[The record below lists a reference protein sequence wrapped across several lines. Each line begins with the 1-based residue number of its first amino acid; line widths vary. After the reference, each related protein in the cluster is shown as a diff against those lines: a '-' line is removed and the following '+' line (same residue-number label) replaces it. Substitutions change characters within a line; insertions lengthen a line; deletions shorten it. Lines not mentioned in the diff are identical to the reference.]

1 MLKRALVSVCPR
13 SQSFTLCSCLS
24 DPRLRGNRIAVNSDV
39 VQELAA
45 ICVGFEEARQNSR
58 TARNERS
65 SSEPYVQIIGRRKRR
80 HRASLTHALFTQR
93 RNRQPILDQSPFAHG
108 VVSSIL
114 NDASTRRGYSR
125 CITKI
130 GREHV

>member
-24 DPRLRGNRIAVNSDV
+24 DPRLRRNRITVNSDI

-45 ICVGFEEARQNSR
+45 ICVGFKEARQNSR

-80 HRASLTHALFTQR
+80 HRASFPHALFAQR
-93 RNRQPILDQSPFAHG
+93 GDRQPVLNQSR
-108 VVSSIL
+108 S
-114 NDASTRRGYSR
+114 
-125 CITKI
+125 
-130 GREHV
+130 EE